1 MPKVTKHMSNQLVTV
16 AYPVK
21 EDVIDITHAEYA
33 LILNFR
39 EDKVKAI
46 EFIREQYNLSLY
58 NAKQVVD
65 TILCTE

>member
-1 MPKVTKHMSNQLVTV
+1 MSNQLITV
-16 AYPVK
+16 SYPVK

-33 LILNFR
+33 LILNLR
-39 EDKVKAI
+39 EDKIKVI